1 MQEST
6 GSGLWFSPDYIPET
20 PPNVSKAIAAESG
33 QAIQLPA
40 SQASASFQAP
50 VVDERALNIL
60 IWSNSVQ
67 DAQHIQDVLR
77 TTGFS
82 NTWYATS
89 YEDGL
94 EKMKSTR
101 FDFFI
106 IDLSIDGL
114 GTRLVQ
120 ALRSS
125 LTYRNTPM
133 LICTESQ
140 LIQDMLMA
148 MKAGAND
155 LICKPI
161 NASLLEKKIS
171 LHSRMILAA

>member
-6 GSGLWFSPDYIPET
+6 STGLWFSPDYAPEIPSST
-20 PPNVSKAIAAESG
+20 KPV
-33 QAIQLPA
+33 IQLPA
-40 SQASASFQAP
+40 GLPRHTAP
-50 VVDERALNIL
+50 DLTTATHVNQQELKIM
-60 IWSNSVQ
+60 IWGDSPQ
-67 DAQHIQDVLR
+67 EAEHIQKELQK
-77 TTGFS
+77 TGFK
-82 NTWYATS
+82 NLWYAAT

-94 EKMKSTR
+94 EQIKTNK

-106 IDLSIDGL
+106 IDLSLDGI
-114 GTRLVQ
+114 GTKLIQ

-125 LTYRNTPM
+125 DTYKNTPM

-140 LIQDMLMA
+140 LIQDMLNA

-161 NASLLEKKIS
+161 NPGLLAKKIT
-171 LHSRMILAA
+171 LHSRMVLAA